1 VLYGTIPCRHIGNAP
16 MAASKIL
23 IVDDESAIVRLL
35 SMSLK
40 SDGYDIC
47 TAASGEEA
55 LDVFDKQ
62 SPDIVVTDIKMP
74 GMDGLELLKK
84 IKELAPDREV
94 IIVTGHG
101 DIDSTITALQYG
113 ASDFINKPVR
123 DEALAIALDRAQAK
137 IRIREQL
144 AAYTHNLEEKVAEA
158 TVEIRRRSSFQRLL
172 IHSSHD
178 AIVAFDQDWQIVV
191 YNPEAARMFEKRA
204 RHVLNK
210 MTIDD
215 LYPPLLAGHF
225 KREAE
230 NGADDRAD
238 MPWKEM
244 VLETRNQKQIPVRYA
259 TSVLHEKDEFM
270 GIVNFFQDLTEIK
283 RLEKELI
290 QSERMAAIGQTVS
303 SLAHYVKNIL
313 IGLKGGS
320 YVVDVGLQNNNMEK
334 LRTGWQTI
342 QKNIKR
348 VADLT
353 QDMLT
358 YAKERKPDVVP
369 CFPNEI
375 VAEVADLVYDF
386 ARANDIEISTVC
398 DPELGQMCLDPG
410 TVHRALLNL
419 VNNAIDA
426 CLEPENGARRYKVEI
441 KTGKAPDG
449 SAVFEVSDNGCGMDD
464 DTCAKLFTPMFS
476 SKGGKGTGLGLL
488 VTKKLVEEHH
498 GTIDID
504 TRLGYGSV
512 FTMKL
517 PEKPEAVRNFNDR
530 KEV

>member
-1 VLYGTIPCRHIGNAP
+1 
-16 MAASKIL
+16 MSASKIL
-23 IVDDESAIVRLL
+23 IVDDEQAIVRLL

-40 SDGYDIC
+40 SDGYDTC
-47 TAASGEEA
+47 TASSGEEA
-55 LDVFDKQ
+55 LDVFENQ

-74 GMDGLELLKK
+74 GMDGLELLKR
-84 IKELAPDREV
+84 IKERDPDKEV

-123 DEALAIALDRAQAK
+123 DEALAIALERAQTK

-144 AAYTHNLEEKVAEA
+144 ASYTQDLEEKVAEA
-158 TVEIRRRSSFQRLL
+158 TVEIRRKSNFQRLL

-191 YNPEAARMFEKRA
+191 YNPEAARIFEKRA
-204 RHVLNK
+204 RNVLNK

-215 LYPPLLAGHF
+215 LYPPELATF
-225 KREAE
+225 FRAEAR
-230 NGADDRAD
+230 NGTHDRGE

-244 VLETRNQKQIPVRYA
+244 TLVTRNKKLIPVRYA
-259 TSVLHEKDEFM
+259 TSVLHEKEEFM

-303 SLAHYVKNIL
+303 GLAHYVKNIL

-320 YVVDVGLQNNNMEK
+320 YVVDVGFQHSNMEK
-334 LRTGWQTI
+334 IKSGWQTI
-342 QKNIKR
+342 QKNIER
-348 VADLT
+348 VANLT

-358 YAKERKPDVVP
+358 YAKERTPEVKL
-369 CFPNEI
+369 CAPNEI
-375 VAEVADLVYDF
+375 VTEVKELVSDF
-386 ARANDIEISTVC
+386 AKAHDIDIITRC
-398 DPELGQMCLDPG
+398 DPEMGQMWLDPG

-426 CLEPENGARRYKVEI
+426 CMEEDDLDRQFKVEI
-441 KTGKAPDG
+441 RTGKTETGA
-449 SAVFEVSDNGCGMDD
+449 AVFEIEDNGCGMDEE
-464 DTCAKLFTPMFS
+464 TKLKLFTPMFS

-504 TRLGYGSV
+504 TRLGYGSL
-512 FTMKL
+512 FTMTL
-517 PEKPEAVRNFNDR
+517 PERPETGRDEND
-530 KEV
+530 K